1 MSKQQQQNSSTQ
13 HSSDYESCSNSGW
26 SSPWNSGFASP
37 SNSEWNSTQ
46 CSEDADD
53 ENYDNVTRLCWT
65 QPSEN
70 SDDGDEENTAS
81 ECAAT
86 NESMHTR
93 RMPERTIS
101 TTNPQKFM
109 FRPPPASATS
119 NARNL
124 VHAEQFSQPPSE
136 QPHTQPVGTR
146 RQYRPQA
153 RRAQHPIKAGSQ
165 PTRSNN

>member
-1 MSKQQQQNSSTQ
+1 MSNQQQQNSSTQ
-13 HSSDYESCSNSGW
+13 HSSDYESRNNSGW
-26 SSPWNSGFASP
+26 SSSWNSEFASP
-37 SNSEWNSTQ
+37 NNSEWNSTQ

-53 ENYDNVTRLCWT
+53 ESYDVISPCCT
-65 QPSEN
+65 QPSED
-70 SDDGDEENTAS
+70 SSDGDEENTAS

-86 NESMHTR
+86 YDSVHTK

-101 TTNPQKFM
+101 TTNTQKFM
-109 FRPPPASATS
+109 YRPPPASATG
-119 NARNL
+119 NRRNL